1 MPPLAIAPGLVVE
14 VMHTQRLVAE
24 AIGWALARQETFEAG
39 SGSPTPRLPCRIVIT
54 NHSCALDTPTHQED
68 RRIIVL
74 ADAARETEVQRAMQR
89 GAYGYLVLNSP
100 LSEVN
105 ECVRRVASGARYVC
119 PEAAARIASSFGRTD
134 LTPREIEVLELMAS
148 GLSNKLIAERLTVS
162 EGTVKS
168 HVRSIF
174 GKLGTESRTQA
185 ARVAQERGIV
195 SPI

>member
-14 VMHTQRLVAE
+14 VMLTQRLVAE
-24 AIGWALARQETFEAG
+24 AIGWALARQDSFEVG
-39 SGSPTPRLPCRIVIT
+39 SGSPAPRSPCRIIIT
-54 NHSCALDTPTHQED
+54 NQSYALATPTNQED

-105 ECVRRVASGARYVC
+105 DCVRRVASGVRYVC
-119 PEAAARIASSFGRTD
+119 REAAARIASSFGRTD
-134 LTPREIEVLELMAS
+134 LTPREIEVLDLMAS
-148 GLSNKLIAERLTVS
+148 GLANKLIAERLAIS